1 MRNTDYILEKLREV
15 ARRTVRRG
23 YQSIARSFDTRG
35 LLAEE
40 RETFTSFSGV
50 VLNRTTDYSY
60 DAAGRTL
67 GTYTDHLYYAEGSAE
82 PRYTGCPT
90 ARETTIGGRY
100 DYRYDAHDRLTAAD
114 YTPGTDAAA
123 DEDFSTVYTYDD
135 AANPLSVRRYG
146 VIGTEAD
153 GTEEFGIVDDL
164 TFAYEGNQ
172 VQSIANAPEGED
184 FYGRTGY
191 GAVEGESA
199 YAWNDQGYM
208 TADASR
214 GITNIKYNHQGLPV
228 QMRFSNGDMT
238 VCSYD
243 ASGLL
248 TKSVTIG
255 RRSELRDYVADRV
268 FSTGALLY
276 SYFPGG
282 YFDADGAPHYLHTDY
297 QGSVVMVTDSAGT
310 IEQHTSYYPY
320 GEPHRSPAG
329 QPILYG
335 GKERLATTDDYN
347 FDARR
352 YHAPTLLMSAPDPC
366 SGSSPH
372 LSPFIYCAGNPLK
385 YTDVTGRKFTAGAE
399 VFVKRLTDEIS
410 ARMFKLE
417 KEIAN
422 INSQLS
428 QDNLSLKERKRL
440 DKKMTKAT
448 QKKDTYKGIRE
459 EINTLRKSNQLY
471 DIRLD
476 DSSSTPSNLYTNMG
490 GEDKSS
496 TSFDMENNSV
506 LIKLSDNS
514 LGMIAHELKH
524 AYQFE
529 NGELNFGSG
538 NILNDIHDEMEA
550 IDRGELF
557 GQVVTYNVYKEYK
570 HLLMERV
577 SLWDYPIECL
587 NNPLFLQNRANR
599 HKVIFRWHG
608 VTYINEE

>member
-248 TKSVTIG
+248 TKSMTIG
-255 RRSELRDYVADRV
+255 RRSALRDYVADRV

-347 FDARR
+347 YGARR
-352 YHAPTLLMSAPDPC
+352 HHAPAINWPTPDNKASSFYNISPYVFCKSNPILNVDHDGNFSHKYVADYSHTLYNWHHKIQAGPVRQNRDATEERFRWAYNTVGRDPNPDPEF
-366 SGSSPH
+366 GQ
-372 LSPFIYCAGNPLK
+372 GVE
-385 YTDVTGRKFTAGAE
+385 VTMHYKLDKTLAQDMQTIGTAAEVVGYGVTVLGAE
-399 VFVKRLTDEIS
+399 PLGGAIFKVGNYVSSTGSLIEAAVDAINQEPNDDNSIQNSLFVLLNAYIDHTLKNNIPGVG
-410 ARMFKLE
+410 AFKSILRQGTAL
-417 KEIAN
+417 K
-422 INSQLS
+422 
-428 QDNLSLKERKRL
+428 LSLGEWITNKFLNRKQVTFPEEDAAIETIIEEETN
-440 DKKMTKAT
+440 DKNK
-448 QKKDTYKGIRE
+448 
-459 EINTLRKSNQLY
+459 
-471 DIRLD
+471 
-476 DSSSTPSNLYTNMG
+476 
-490 GEDKSS
+490 
-496 TSFDMENNSV
+496 
-506 LIKLSDNS
+506 
-514 LGMIAHELKH
+514 
-524 AYQFE
+524 
-529 NGELNFGSG
+529 
-538 NILNDIHDEMEA
+538 
-550 IDRGELF
+550 
-557 GQVVTYNVYKEYK
+557 
-570 HLLMERV
+570 
-577 SLWDYPIECL
+577 
-587 NNPLFLQNRANR
+587 
-599 HKVIFRWHG
+599 
-608 VTYINEE
+608 

>member
-146 VIGTEAD
+146 VISTEAD

-191 GAVEGESA
+191 GAAGGESA

-255 RRSELRDYVADRV
+255 RRSALRDYVADRV
-268 FSTGALLY
+268 FSTGALLI
-276 SYFPGG
+276 
-282 YFDADGAPHYLHTDY
+282 L
-297 QGSVVMVTDSAGT
+297 
-310 IEQHTSYYPY
+310 
-320 GEPHRSPAG
+320 RS
-329 QPILYG
+329 
-335 GKERLATTDDYN
+335 
-347 FDARR
+347 
-352 YHAPTLLMSAPDPC
+352 
-366 SGSSPH
+366 
-372 LSPFIYCAGNPLK
+372 
-385 YTDVTGRKFTAGAE
+385 
-399 VFVKRLTDEIS
+399 
-410 ARMFKLE
+410 
-417 KEIAN
+417 
-422 INSQLS
+422 
-428 QDNLSLKERKRL
+428 
-440 DKKMTKAT
+440 
-448 QKKDTYKGIRE
+448 
-459 EINTLRKSNQLY
+459 KSNCPQ
-471 DIRLD
+471 
-476 DSSSTPSNLYTNMG
+476 
-490 GEDKSS
+490 
-496 TSFDMENNSV
+496 
-506 LIKLSDNS
+506 
-514 LGMIAHELKH
+514 
-524 AYQFE
+524 
-529 NGELNFGSG
+529 
-538 NILNDIHDEMEA
+538 
-550 IDRGELF
+550 
-557 GQVVTYNVYKEYK
+557 
-570 HLLMERV
+570 
-577 SLWDYPIECL
+577 
-587 NNPLFLQNRANR
+587 RAKWR
-599 HKVIFRWHG
+599 
-608 VTYINEE
+608 